1 MDKKPYKGKYPS
13 AARELIKLGFA
24 STPRQVI
31 PELRWAQGLDIVYT
45 LKNMTPA
52 NFQKFSDMLLL
63 LAYQEAMRYNEYKMK
78 FAKFDVRLG
87 KLKKGRD
94 LPDEVTFQAHM
105 HTDPDTMV
113 YGPGYEVPQEV
124 FLYQK
129 ANAILDI
136 AKRYGDRINK
146 QAPYK
151 VVRLTICIREP
162 VRGRPG

>member
-1 MDKKPYKGKYPS
+1 MEKKPYKGKYPS
-13 AARELIKLGFA
+13 AAHELIRTGFA
-24 STPRQVI
+24 STPRQLR
-31 PELRWAQGLDIVYT
+31 PEIRWAEGIDIVYT

-52 NFQKFSDMLLL
+52 NFQKYADVLLL
-63 LAYQEAMRYNEYKMK
+63 LAYQEAMRYDEYKMK

-105 HTDPDTMV
+105 HPDSDTMV

-129 ANAILDI
+129 TNAILDI
-136 AKRYGDRINK
+136 AKRYGDRVNK

-151 VVRLTICIREP
+151 VVRLTICIRQP
-162 VRGRPG
+162 IPGRGT

>member
-1 MDKKPYKGKYPS
+1 MEKKPYHGKYPS
-13 AARELIKLGFA
+13 AANELIRNGFA
-24 STPRQVI
+24 TTPRQLI
-31 PELRWAQGLDIVYT
+31 PEIKWAEGIDITYT
-45 LKNMTPA
+45 LKNLTPA
-52 NFQKFSDMLLL
+52 NFQKAADILLL
-63 LAYQEAMRYNEYKMK
+63 LAYQEAMRYDEAKMK

-105 HTDPDTMV
+105 HADSDIMV
-113 YGPGYEVPQEV
+113 YGPGYDVPQEV

-129 ANAILDI
+129 VNAILDI
-136 AKRYGDRINK
+136 AKRYGDRVNK

-162 VRGRPG
+162 IRGRLG